1 MPRAS
6 WTSNLKEGREQ
17 PKSAQRSRQQ
27 YGAWGVLA
35 GVKMLCWRWVSGKQK
50 AQPIAL
56 GISGSCSFCRE
67 RRKLSWRQLVF
78 WLSGIWVENKGL
90 KKQVSQ
96 SSVAKTSCFGCCTET
111 KSFLV
116 LFYFLVPLWKCFA
129 RWTDMTWG
137 VMPGELLRWLG
148 LMWTW
153 EPSSLRLWQ
162 HRAHPHACAR
172 HR

>member
-1 MPRAS
+1 ME
-6 WTSNLKEGREQ
+6 NK
-17 PKSAQRSRQQ
+17 K
-27 YGAWGVLA
+27 
-35 GVKMLCWRWVSGKQK
+35 
-50 AQPIAL
+50 PIAL

-78 WLSGIWVENKGL
+78 WLGGIWVENKGL